1 MDCARRYYQSHPTIV
16 NNIPKE
22 KNSYDNT
29 LKDFARIDNNL
40 ASASLAIGESS
51 NLAQIALTYSYNNIS
66 RKMDD
71 YVCILSVLAQ
81 VAIDNAKRRFDI
93 DLTGEIKRIKA
104 DMNIKRNGLPSFW
117 GVIKK
122 DIDKKRI
129 NKRLVCPMNYLAK
142 VKFEKYKSEES
153 TLEMKHFF
161 NKVKKNDQNKKKTI
175 KKIEELITKYS
186 FKIENDKGTKKESE
200 DYLLLRSDFD
210 DLIEDLKKIFI
221 SRNNTFFMSWLID
234 RAFNISNSQKINES
248 DDKKLIA
255 SNKSL
260 LVKVLYDINSKEFL
274 KCLSKNAKKQ

>member
-1 MDCARRYYQSHPTIV
+1 
-16 NNIPKE
+16 
-22 KNSYDNT
+22 
-29 LKDFARIDNNL
+29 
-40 ASASLAIGESS
+40 
-51 NLAQIALTYSYNNIS
+51 
-66 RKMDD
+66 MDD

-104 DMNIKRNGLPSFW
+104 DMNIKKNGLPSFW

-122 DIDKKRI
+122 DIDKDRI
-129 NKRLVCPMNYLAK
+129 NKRLKCPMNHLSK

-175 KKIEELITKYS
+175 KKIEELIIKYS
-186 FKIENDKGTKKESE
+186 FKIENDKDTKKESE

-210 DLIEDLKKIFI
+210 DLIVDLKKIFI
-221 SRNNTFFMSWLID
+221 SRNNTFLMSWLID

-255 SNKSL
+255 YNKTL

-274 KCLSKNAKKQ
+274 KCLSKNAEKQ

>member
-1 MDCARRYYQSHPTIV
+1 
-16 NNIPKE
+16 
-22 KNSYDNT
+22 
-29 LKDFARIDNNL
+29 
-40 ASASLAIGESS
+40 
-51 NLAQIALTYSYNNIS
+51 
-66 RKMDD
+66 MDD

-104 DMNIKRNGLPSFW
+104 DMNIKKNGLPSFW

-153 TLEMKHFF
+153 TLKMKYFF
-161 NKVKKNDQNKKKTI
+161 NEVKKKDQNKKKTV
-175 KKIEELITKYS
+175 KKIEDLIIKYS
-186 FKIENDKGTKKESE
+186 FKIENDKGTKKEKE

-210 DLIEDLKKIFI
+210 ELVEDLKKIFI
-221 SRNNTFFMSWLID
+221 SRNSSFLMSWLID
-234 RAFNISNSQKINES
+234 RAFNISKSQKINES

-255 SNKSL
+255 SNKAL
-260 LVKVLYDINSKEFL
+260 LVKVLYDTNSKEFL

>member
-129 NKRLVCPMNYLAK
+129 NKKLIFTINYLAK
-142 VKFEKYKSEES
+142 VKF
-153 TLEMKHFF
+153 
-161 NKVKKNDQNKKKTI
+161 KK
-175 KKIEELITKYS
+175 
-186 FKIENDKGTKKESE
+186 
-200 DYLLLRSDFD
+200 
-210 DLIEDLKKIFI
+210 
-221 SRNNTFFMSWLID
+221 
-234 RAFNISNSQKINES
+234 
-248 DDKKLIA
+248 
-255 SNKSL
+255 
-260 LVKVLYDINSKEFL
+260 
-274 KCLSKNAKKQ
+274 